1 MRYSMGLLRAL
12 VRNTPGSGWHWC
24 PWAKPVNEETC
35 RDACQV
41 PYIVMT
47 HAFVDMAVASKS
59 MLDHSLFP
67 RERKRKMACTGLGH
81 APQGLGEMSGGNQNL
96 LCNN

>member
-24 PWAKPVNEETC
+24 PWAKPVYEETC
-35 RDACQV
+35 RDACQA

-59 MLDHSLFP
+59 CSITLYSPVNGNEGWPAQAWATRHRDL
-67 RERKRKMACTGLGH
+67 ER
-81 APQGLGEMSGGNQNL
+81 
-96 LCNN
+96 